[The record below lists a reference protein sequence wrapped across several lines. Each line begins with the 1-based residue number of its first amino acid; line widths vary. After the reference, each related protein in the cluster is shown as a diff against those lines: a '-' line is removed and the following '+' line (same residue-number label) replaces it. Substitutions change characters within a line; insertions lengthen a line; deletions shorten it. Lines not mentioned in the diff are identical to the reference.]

1 MELQELECIVKERRV
16 RWFEHVSE
24 VDDGRLPKQ
33 VTHWEVNTTKR
44 RMGRPRKNCNDTIRQ
59 DLKDI
64 GMLWE
69 EAQECCIDREDWR
82 RCVAQCVF
90 DTG

>member
-1 MELQELECIVKERRV
+1 MTNFSDGYWPSLGKPEARKSGEKTALQELECIIKERRV
-16 RWFEHVSE
+16 RWFGHESQM
-24 VDDGRLPKQ
+24 DGGRLPKQ

-64 GMLWE
+64 GML
-69 EAQECCIDREDWR
+69 
-82 RCVAQCVF
+82 
-90 DTG
+90 